1 MIVRVPF
8 GVPLKG
14 CPIWDNLFNIIKED
28 GSRKIKSQYTG
39 GILLQ
44 PVQKLGATIIFCSKG
59 QKCKQAPFGVKF
71 DGVNDMFNPSFFISL
86 VGV

>member
-14 CPIWDNLFNIIKED
+14 YPIWDNPFNIIKED
-28 GSRKIKSQYTG
+28 GTRKIKSQYAG

-44 PVQKLGATIIFCSKG
+44 PVQKLVATIIFCE
-59 QKCKQAPFGVKF
+59 AE
-71 DGVNDMFNPSFFISL
+71 NANESL
-86 VGV
+86 SAYQ